1 MSAPTSQKMQTAGT
15 AAGIGGGLMA
25 GLGALGVASG
35 PVGWAGLGLA
45 ALGSS
50 LGVFGGK
57 KAKKEAKEKALKQ
70 AESQTSINVGKQKL
84 EVSSGSGIN
93 DKQTAET
100 SAAGQEAELSGLTAN
115 FPAKKPEG
123 QGATTPPAT
132 TTPPAEG
139 ITTTTTTDPATT
151 PPAGA
156 TPPAGTD
163 TTGVTTEQIQKGAQT
178 SSTINAAGNLVNA
191 GVSAIGLLSALNAK
205 PVDPIQPHVA
215 KAPKAPELVDDNTEA
230 VRIAAQ
236 SKVQGN
242 LGSAEKTMME
252 MGVNPAMVQSIK
264 ASQGNQADTE
274 INANLAANKTQI
286 QAANAQTVNQNNQL
300 ESQVS
305 MNNAQAINQTNLV
318 NSQRQAQANQFASQ
332 SMMQNLGALTTSMQ
346 NIGKG
351 KLDSLLFQYDLD
363 AKAKYLKKFG
373 IEMGK

>member
-1 MSAPTSQKMQTAGT
+1 MSAPTSKKLQTAGT

-50 LGVFGGK
+50 LGLFGGK
-57 KAKKEAKEKALKQ
+57 KAKKEAKEKALNEAQ
-70 AESQTSINVGKQKL
+70 AKTSVNVGNQRI
-84 EVSSGSGIN
+84 EQSSGSGVY
-93 DKQTAET
+93 DKQMGETANEQ
-100 SAAGQEAELSGLTAN
+100 QEANIASLGSQIAS
-115 FPAKKPEG
+115 KKPE
-123 QGATTPPAT
+123 
-132 TTPPAEG
+132 
-139 ITTTTTTDPATT
+139 TTDPAVT
-151 PPAGA
+151 PPAA
-156 TPPAGTD
+156 TTDPAKTD
-163 TTGVTTEQIQKGAQT
+163 TTKTDTSGVTTEQIQKGAQT
-178 SSTINAAGNLVNA
+178 SSTINAAGNFVNA

-205 PVDPIQPHVA
+205 PVDPIQPHVVN
-215 KAPKAPELVDDNTEA
+215 APKAPELVDDNTEA

-242 LGSAEKTMME
+242 LGAAEKAMTE

-286 QAANAQTVNQNNQL
+286 QTANAQTMNQANQL

-305 MNNAQAINQTNLV
+305 MNYAQTINQTNLV

-332 SMMQNLGALTTSMQ
+332 SMMQNLGALTGSLQ
-346 NIGKG
+346 NLGKG
-351 KLDSLLFQYDLD
+351 KLDNLLFAYDLD
-363 AKAKYLKKFG
+363 AKTQYLKKYG
-373 IEMGK
+373 IPMPSQK

>member
-45 ALGSS
+45 ALGST
-50 LGVFGGK
+50 LGLFGGK
-57 KAKKEAKEKALKQ
+57 KAKKKAKEKALNQ
-70 AESQTSINVGKQKL
+70 AESQTSVNVGNQRI
-84 EVSSGSGIN
+84 EQSSGSGIN
-93 DKQTAET
+93 DKQIAET
-100 SAAGQEAELSGLTAN
+100 SAAGQEAELSALAAN

-123 QGATTPPAT
+123 QGATTPPAG
-132 TTPPAEG
+132 G
-139 ITTTTTTDPATT
+139 ITTTTADPVPAAPSAGTT
-151 PPAGA
+151 PP
-156 TPPAGTD
+156 PGTD
-163 TTGVTTEQIQKGAQT
+163 TAGVTTEQIQKGAQT
-178 SSTINAAGNLVNA
+178 SSTINAAGNIINA

-242 LGSAEKTMME
+242 LGAAEKTMTE

-274 INANLAANKTQI
+274 INANLATNKTQI
-286 QAANAQTVNQNNQL
+286 QTANAQTMNQANQL

-305 MNNAQAINQTNLV
+305 MNNAQTINQTNLV

-332 SMMQNLGALTTSMQ
+332 SMMQNLGALTGSLQ
-346 NIGKG
+346 NLGKG

>member
-35 PVGWAGLGLA
+35 PVGWAGLGLS

-50 LGVFGGK
+50 LGLFGGK

-100 SAAGQEAELSGLTAN
+100 SAARQEAELSGLTAN
-115 FPAKKPEG
+115 FPAKKPKG
-123 QGATTPPAT
+123 QGATTPL
-132 TTPPAEG
+132 
-139 ITTTTTTDPATT
+139 
-151 PPAGA
+151 
-156 TPPAGTD
+156 AGTD